1 MTAVLELDEVAV
13 DRSLPGLLARPRLN
27 ILSGVTFTVSAGE
40 TLGIA
45 GESGSGKS
53 TLARALIGLLPARGR
68 IRFEGQPITDP
79 ANLRRHSALMLQ
91 DPVAALSPRQSVGA
105 ALAEPFAIAGLP
117 PVPPE
122 TLLARV
128 GLPADLARRFP
139 HELSGGQ
146 ARRVNLARALALGPR
161 LLVADEPTAGL
172 DVSVQGE
179 VLNLIADLQR
189 DMRLAVILISHN
201 LAVLRHTADRIVILY
216 LGRVMESGPAARV
229 FARPAHPYTASLLA
243 SAPDPDPRH
252 RRADL
257 AIRGDIP
264 SLLARPSG
272 CPFHTR
278 CPKVQP
284 ICRQTAPAPAPVAPD
299 HSAACHYP
307 NQEQGEHHA
316 LVH

>member
-1 MTAVLELDEVAV
+1 MTAVLELEDVRV
-13 DRSLPGLLARPRLN
+13 DRLLPGLLSRPRLN
-27 ILSGVTFTVSAGE
+27 ILSGITLAVAAGQ
-40 TLGIA
+40 TLGVA

-53 TLARALIGLLPARGR
+53 TLARALMGLMPASGR
-68 IRFEGQPITDP
+68 IRFEGRPITDP
-79 ANLRRHSALMLQ
+79 AELRRHAAMMLQ

-105 ALAEPFAIAGLP
+105 SLTEPFAIAGLP
-117 PVPPE
+117 PEDPAA
-122 TLLARV
+122 LLAKV
-128 GLPADLARRFP
+128 GLPADLARRYP

-146 ARRVNLARALALGPR
+146 ARRVNLARALALRPR

-189 DMRLAVILISHN
+189 DMSLAVILISHN

-216 LGRVMESGPAARV
+216 LGRVMETGPAARV
-229 FARPAHPYTASLLA
+229 FASPAHPYTASLLA
-243 SAPDPDPRH
+243 SAPNPDPRH
-252 RRADL
+252 RNANL

-278 CPKVQP
+278 CAKVQP
-284 ICRQTAPAPAPVAPD
+284 ICRQTAPPLTELSHL
-299 HSAACHYP
+299 HSAACHHP

>member
-1 MTAVLELDEVAV
+1 
-13 DRSLPGLLARPRLN
+13 
-27 ILSGVTFTVSAGE
+27 
-40 TLGIA
+40 
-45 GESGSGKS
+45 
-53 TLARALIGLLPARGR
+53 
-68 IRFEGQPITDP
+68 
-79 ANLRRHSALMLQ
+79 
-91 DPVAALSPRQSVGA
+91 
-105 ALAEPFAIAGLP
+105 
-117 PVPPE
+117 
-122 TLLARV
+122 
-128 GLPADLARRFP
+128 
-139 HELSGGQ
+139 
-146 ARRVNLARALALGPR
+146 VNLARALALRPR

-201 LAVLRHTADRIVILY
+201 LAVLRHTADRIMILY
-216 LGRVMESGPAARV
+216 LGRVMETGPAAQV
-229 FARPAHPYTASLLA
+229 FAAPAHPYTASLLA
-243 SAPDPDPRH
+243 STPDPDPRH

-264 SLLARPSG
+264 SVLARPSG

-278 CPKVQP
+278 CGKVQP
-284 ICRQTAPAPAPVAPD
+284 LCRQTAPALVPLTDD

>member
-1 MTAVLELDEVAV
+1 MTAVLELADVAV
-13 DRSLPGLLARPRLN
+13 DRLLPGLFSQPKLN
-27 ILSGVTFTVSAGE
+27 ILSGVTLTVGAGE

-53 TLARALIGLLPARGR
+53 TLARALMGLLPATGR
-68 IRFEGQPITDP
+68 ILFEGKPITDP
-79 ANLRRHSALMLQ
+79 AALRRHAALMLQ

-105 ALAEPFAIAGLP
+105 ALAEPFAIAGQRPIP
-117 PVPPE
+117 PAE
-122 TLLARV
+122 LLARV

-146 ARRVNLARALALGPR
+146 ARRVNLARALALSPR

-179 VLNLIADLQR
+179 VLNLIAALQR

-201 LAVLRHTADRIVILY
+201 LAVLRHTSDRIMILY
-216 LGRVMESGPAARV
+216 LGRVMEAGPAATV
-229 FARPAHPYTASLLA
+229 FAAPTHPYTASLLA
-243 SAPDPDPRH
+243 AAPDPDPRH

-257 AIRGDIP
+257 AITGDIP

-278 CPKVQP
+278 CPRVQP
-284 ICRQTAPAPAPVAPD
+284 ICQQTTPALAEVAPD

>member
-1 MTAVLELDEVAV
+1 MTAVLQLESVSV
-13 DRSLPGLLARPRLN
+13 DRPLPGFMARLRLN
-27 ILSGVTFTVSAGE
+27 ILSDITLSVAAGE
-40 TLGIA
+40 TLGVA

-53 TLARALIGLLPARGR
+53 TLARALMGLLPASGS
-68 IRFEGQPITDP
+68 IRFLGRPISNP
-79 ANLRRHSALMLQ
+79 AELRRHAAMMLQ

-105 ALAEPFAIAGLP
+105 ALAEPFAIAGLR

-146 ARRVNLARALALGPR
+146 ARRVNLARALALGPQ

-179 VLNLIADLQR
+179 VLNLIAELQR
-189 DMRLAVILISHN
+189 DMQLAVILISHN

-216 LGRVMESGPAARV
+216 LGRVMETGPAARV

-243 SAPDPDPRH
+243 STPDPDPRH

-257 AIRGDIP
+257 AIKGDIP

-278 CPKVQP
+278 CARVQAL
-284 ICRQTAPAPAPVAPD
+284 CRQTSPALTALTPD
-299 HSAACHYP
+299 HSAACHFP
-307 NQEQGEHHA
+307 NQDEGEHHE

>member
-1 MTAVLELDEVAV
+1 M
-13 DRSLPGLLARPRLN
+13 
-27 ILSGVTFTVSAGE
+27 
-40 TLGIA
+40 
-45 GESGSGKS
+45 
-53 TLARALIGLLPARGR
+53 
-68 IRFEGQPITDP
+68 
-79 ANLRRHSALMLQ
+79 
-91 DPVAALSPRQSVGA
+91 
-105 ALAEPFAIAGLP
+105 
-117 PVPPE
+117 
-122 TLLARV
+122 LARV
-128 GLPADLARRFP
+128 GLPADLARRYP

-146 ARRVNLARALALGPR
+146 ARRVNLARALALRPR

-216 LGRVMESGPAARV
+216 LGRVMETGPAARV
-229 FARPAHPYTASLLA
+229 FAAPAHPYTASLLA

-278 CPKVQP
+278 CAKVQP
-284 ICRQTAPAPAPVAPD
+284 LCRQTAPPLTELSYD